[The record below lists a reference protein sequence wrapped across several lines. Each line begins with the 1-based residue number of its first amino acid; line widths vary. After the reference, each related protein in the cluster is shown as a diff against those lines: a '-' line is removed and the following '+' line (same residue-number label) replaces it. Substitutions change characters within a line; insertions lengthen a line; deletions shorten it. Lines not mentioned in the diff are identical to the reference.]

1 MKRLTPKKVIR
12 TNTNEYVVLEVEGSN
27 LVVCPVV
34 YGDSNNHRSD
44 YYLSFC
50 AASKGGISVGA
61 KIRCHPKLISVSS
74 DIRFMG
80 SIPTKSFNEICALA
94 HCEIMSQR
102 LEETPRIKPPSIYS
116 W

>member
-12 TNTNEYVVLEVEGSN
+12 TNTNEYVVLEAEGSN

-34 YGDSNNHRSD
+34 YGDSNSHRSD

-50 AASKGGISVGA
+50 AASKSGIASSGKVRCLP
-61 KIRCHPKLISVSS
+61 KIIGETS
-74 DIRFMG
+74 DINVIG
-80 SIPTKSFNEICALA
+80 SMPPQSFNEICALA
-94 HCEIMSQR
+94 HCEIMSRR
-102 LEETPRIKPPSIYS
+102 LEETPRIKPQRIYS

>member
-12 TNTNEYVVLEVEGSN
+12 TNTNEYVVLEAEGNN

-50 AASKGGISVGA
+50 AASKSGVSYSGKVRCLPKMIRDVSGIRVIGN
-61 KIRCHPKLISVSS
+61 
-74 DIRFMG
+74 M
-80 SIPTKSFNEICALA
+80 PTQSFNEICALA

-102 LEETPRIKPPSIYS
+102 LEETPRIKPQRIYS

>member
-50 AASKGGISVGA
+50 AANKAGVAASG
-61 KIRCHPKLISVSS
+61 KIRCHPKLISGVS
-74 DIRFMG
+74 DIRIIG
-80 SIPTKSFNEICALA
+80 SIPDKSFNEICALA
-94 HCEIMSQR
+94 HCEIMSRR
-102 LEETPRIKPPSIYS
+102 LEETPRIKPPGIYS

>member
-1 MKRLTPKKVIR
+1 MKRLTPKTTIR
-12 TNTNEYVVLEVEGSN
+12 TNTNEYVVLEVEGNN

-44 YYLSFC
+44 YFLSFC
-50 AASKGGISVGA
+50 AASKSGIAARG
-61 KIRCHPKLISVSS
+61 KIRCLPKIISVASG
-74 DIRFMG
+74 IHVIG
-80 SIPTKSFNEICALA
+80 SMPDKSFNEICALA
-94 HCEIMSQR
+94 HCEIMSRR

>member
-12 TNTNEYVVLEVEGSN
+12 TNTNEYVVLEVEGNN

-50 AASKGGISVGA
+50 AASKGGVSVGA
-61 KIRCHPKLISVSS
+61 KIRCHPKLISVSP
-74 DIRFMG
+74 DIRFRG

-102 LEETPRIKPPSIYS
+102 LEETPRIKPQRIYS